1 MAILGTPRHSA
12 RLNGKYVS
20 SAPAYAPAFLER
32 LRHVTR
38 GASFWLPEAR

>member
-20 SAPAYAPAFLER
+20 SAPGYAPAFLER
-32 LRHVTR
+32 LRQVTR
-38 GASFWLPEAR
+38 DASFWLPEAR